1 VGQRYLLDT
10 NTVIDFMGNKLQ
22 AHAKASLSNII
33 DTEINL
39 SIINKIELLSFSIQ
53 DPKLVDFINNANIYP
68 LDDKIV
74 DITIEIRRKSK
85 IKLPDAVIA
94 ATALVYDL
102 TLISRNIED
111 FKNIPN
117 LKLINSHKL

>member
-1 VGQRYLLDT
+1 
-10 NTVIDFMGNKLQ
+10 MGNKLQ